1 MKALK
6 CITLKN
12 SVVEIISFNNLADLL
27 GVSRA
32 TIEKWVAKGRFKVEI
47 GSDGKKYFE
56 VSKLQEL
63 PAIQAMMTSSWIEE
77 KEVVPSRDFTSIELF
92 AGGGGLALG
101 LEKAGFHNVL
111 LNEFDHDA
119 CDTLRQNR
127 PSWNVVEGDIHE
139 LDFTPYRN
147 KVDFLSGGFPC
158 QAFSYAGKRL
168 GFEETRGTLF

>member
-63 PAIQAMMTSSWIEE
+63 PAIQAMMTSSWKEE
-77 KEVVPSRDFTSIELF
+77 KEVVPSRDFTSIDLF
-92 AGGGGLALG
+92 AGGG
-101 LEKAGFHNVL
+101 
-111 LNEFDHDA
+111 
-119 CDTLRQNR
+119 
-127 PSWNVVEGDIHE
+127 
-139 LDFTPYRN
+139 
-147 KVDFLSGGFPC
+147 
-158 QAFSYAGKRL
+158 
-168 GFEETRGTLF
+168 